1 MNNTKVSI
9 NLRPSERKDKWYLVV
24 ESYPVWEDGK
34 KKRVRINVGKSVST
48 VVWLKDPV
56 TGELY
61 PKKDKNGVIVC
72 SNLNDIESCRFAEQ
86 MKRRKQMEFD
96 RLALMTPEERAL
108 AESLKDSEED
118 FIDYMA
124 YLKDERHNNSSESI
138 RINWN
143 QAIKL
148 LKLFTKNE
156 PLPLKDIT
164 VPKLE
169 ELKNFLLKAP
179 MGGGKKGILSQN
191 SASTYF
197 AIIKCALHQ
206 CFIDGYMN
214 IDIASKIKGIPE
226 EDSKREFLSQEE
238 VQKLIETPCE
248 DDILKRASI
257 FSILT
262 GARHSDIMK
271 LTWREIQDNGNQT
284 MMNFKQKK
292 TKNANYLPISNQ
304 ARELCGKRREDNKL
318 VFEGLTPPSWIS
330 RPLER
335 WIKAAGI
342 TKHITFHCFRHTFA
356 TLQLSAGTDIY
367 TVSKMLGHTNVK
379 TTQIYAKIVDELKL
393 KAANAL
399 QFNFNNISS
408 EA

>member
-1 MNNTKVSI
+1 MNSTKVSI
-9 NLRPSERKDKWYLVV
+9 NLRPSEKKDKWYLVL
-24 ESYPVWEDGK
+24 ESYPIWVTGRKTRE
-34 KKRVRINVGKSVST
+34 RSNIGKSVTS
-48 VVWLKDPV
+48 VKWRKDPL
-56 TGELY
+56 TGILT
-61 PKKDKNGVIVC
+61 PVKDKNGIIQCTKNEDIV
-72 SNLNDIESCRFAEQ
+72 SCQFAEQ
-86 MKRRKQMEFD
+86 LRRKKQAEFD
-96 RLALMTPEERAL
+96 RLSLLTPEEREL
-108 AESLKDSEED
+108 AESLKTSEED
-118 FIDYMA
+118 FIDYMD
-124 YLKDERHNNSSESI
+124 YLKNERHSNSSESI
-138 RINWN
+138 KINWN

-156 PLPLKDIT
+156 PLPLRDIT
-164 VPKLE
+164 ISKLE
-169 ELKNFLLKAP
+169 ELKNFLLVAP
-179 MGGGKKGILSQN
+179 MGGGKKGTLSQN

-248 DDILKRASI
+248 DDILKRASL

-271 LTWREIQDNGNQT
+271 LTWGEIQDNGNQT

-292 TKNANYLPISNQ
+292 TKNANYLPISDQ
-304 ARELCGKRREDNKL
+304 ARQLCGKRREDNKL
-318 VFEGLTPPSWIS
+318 VFEDLTPPSWIS
-330 RPLER
+330 RPLDR
-335 WIKAAGI
+335 WIKSAGI

-399 QFNFNNISS
+399 KFNFNNISL